1 MTKQVVPRALQQSA
15 FDSALVPTA
24 AANSD
29 GTSSSTSSTAIPH
42 PVDAEFTEE
51 EIESA
56 FKFLDLDRNN
66 YIGAAEIRCCTVPF
80 ASCTCSHAC
89 VLLISVH
96 ACAGSVQMS
105 VCHFLLQL

>member
-15 FDSALVPTA
+15 FDNALVPA
-24 AANSD
+24 AAAKQD
-29 GTSSSTSSTAIPH
+29 GTSSSNSSSVIPH

-66 YIGAAEIRCCTVPF
+66 YIGAAEIRCCAIT
-80 ASCTCSHAC
+80 S
-89 VLLISVH
+89 
-96 ACAGSVQMS
+96 
-105 VCHFLLQL
+105 